1 MHVNISNYELVAP
14 AIAKNTTKLRANA
27 EVTNRKGRGG
37 PPMVTISDLVGRNV
51 WNGIGVKGLGRIFR
65 LAIGPQK
72 LMGILEKRVNP
83 K

>member
-1 MHVNISNYELVAP
+1 
-14 AIAKNTTKLRANA
+14 
-27 EVTNRKGRGG
+27 
-37 PPMVTISDLVGRNV
+37 MVTISDLVGRNV